1 MLARPVILG
10 ELIGGLALMLGVY
23 ARFVSLLLLPVLLGA
38 VYIHAPNGWL
48 FTAEN
53 GGWDYPAFLAFAALA
68 QALIGGDAYA
78 LTSSRNG
85 SDRRAAITSSA

>member
-10 ELIGGLALMLGVY
+10 ELIGGLALIPGVY
-23 ARFVSLLLLPVLLGA
+23 ARFVSLLLLPVLLG
-38 VYIHAPNGWL
+38 VVHVHAPNGWL

-53 GGWDYPAFLAFAALA
+53 GDGNPALLAFAALA
-68 QALIGGDAYA
+68 QALIGDDAYA
-78 LTSSRNG
+78 LPSSRNR